1 MLPLSGST
9 KKRQASQHFYVYL
22 ITFLPR
28 IFLTLSFFGAAFLAG
43 RASRSPN
50 NLTTL
55 GLQVA
60 TAVSDIC
67 SWPPE
72 FRPLPL
78 QEFLDVETLPFS
90 HPLLPADSSTLV
102 YKTKRPGASYGP
114 HREFWET
121 VANGEWEPTTFR
133 VILSALKA
141 GASEGRGTHFDIG
154 GWVGPTSLFAAHF
167 AKRVVTLE
175 PDPRAFNELHA
186 NARLNPSLLPRLALH
201 RHCLS
206 NINGPVTMTGPS
218 PMGSS
223 MSRVNGASRIPLSVE
238 SEANW
243 GIKMVTWP
251 AICST
256 PSSFAERIGL
266 TFDEIALV
274 KIDVEGAEA
283 VILPALVA
291 WLTRSA
297 KLLGR
302 ERKPPLFVELHVEY
316 WPETS
321 SAETV
326 ATALSSYA
334 FAFASHAER
343 PGHTAKDNV
352 LQRFYPQKLLKDSGH
367 MCPDK
372 QPFCM
377 VLLVDKL
384 DVWVEELLDP
394 TTT

>member
-1 MLPLSGST
+1 MLPLSSNT
-9 KKRQASQHFYVYL
+9 KKRPAQQPSLCVYL
-22 ITFLPR
+22 FTFLPR
-28 IFLTLSFFGAAFLAG
+28 IFLILSFFGAAFLAG

-50 NLTTL
+50 NLSL
-55 GLQVA
+55 GIA
-60 TAVSDIC
+60 TADSDIC
-67 SWPPE
+67 SWPPD

-90 HPLLPADSSTLV
+90 HPLLPADSSTRV

-114 HREFWET
+114 HREFWDT
-121 VANGEWEPTTFR
+121 LADGEWEPTTFR
-133 VILSALKA
+133 IILSALKA

-167 AKRVVTLE
+167 AKRVVALE

-223 MSRVNGASRIPLSVE
+223 MSRVNGASRIPVSVE
-238 SEANW
+238 SEDNW

-251 AICST
+251 AVCST
-256 PSSFAERIGL
+256 PASFAERIGL

-283 VILPALVA
+283 VILPALMA
-291 WLTRSA
+291 WLMRSA

-302 ERKPPLFVELHVEY
+302 ERKPPIFCELHVEF
-316 WPETS
+316 WPDS
-321 SAETV
+321 DSATTV
-326 ATALSSYA
+326 AAALSNYA
-334 FAFASHAER
+334 FAFASRAER

-352 LQRFYPQKLLKDSGH
+352 LQRFYPQQLLADTGH
-367 MCPDK
+367 VCPDK
-372 QPFCM
+372 QTFCM
-377 VLLVDKL
+377 VLLVDK
-384 DVWVEELLDP
+384 VEEWVEELLVVP
-394 TTT
+394 K